1 MPTYH
6 YALTGALERRKVRK
20 QLDIMPTYH
29 YVQNQGKLMMQ
40 SQKKAKNLNLA
51 NFLTVEVKYIQIV
64 NFSENY
70 ISFKLK
76 FIFSTN
82 FRQKNKKNGRVVFEK
97 NIKVSDFGL
106 ILRPFCKY
114 LQIKIFFQKSGCD
127 FSTFIVP

>member
-114 LQIKIFFQKSGCD
+114 LQLKIFFQKSGCD

>member
-82 FRQKNKKNGRVVFEK
+82 FRQKNKKNVRVVFEK
-97 NIKVSDFGL
+97 NIEVSDFGL

>member
-1 MPTYH
+1 
-6 YALTGALERRKVRK
+6 
-20 QLDIMPTYH
+20 MPTYH